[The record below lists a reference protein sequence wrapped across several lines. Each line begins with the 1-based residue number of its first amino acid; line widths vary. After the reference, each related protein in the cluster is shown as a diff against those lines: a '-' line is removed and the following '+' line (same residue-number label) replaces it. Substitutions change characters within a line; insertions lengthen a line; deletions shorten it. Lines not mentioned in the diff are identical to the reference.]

1 MPLNLVAHNYGKQR
15 VRVLKVLRP
24 LPRGEERG
32 NEEQS
37 HEVKELEVGVRLE
50 GDFAFSYTSGDNS
63 KVVATDTMK
72 NTVQVLAHRHLG
84 RETEPFLLLLARHFL
99 DHYPQVERVTIDAG
113 ERSWQ
118 RLVVGGRP
126 HAHAFAGSHGRPV
139 ARAVEQRAGEPALDS
154 GIEELLVLKSTGSG
168 FAGFP
173 RDAYT
178 TLPETGDRILSTEV
192 RARWRW
198 GAYPADF
205 NAANAAVIEAMLG
218 VFAENYSPSVQVTLY
233 EMAGAA
239 LAACREIREVTLALP
254 NKHYLPA
261 KLAPFGFDST
271 GVSFVP
277 TDEPHG
283 QIEATVRR
291 S

>member
-1 MPLNLVAHNYGKQR
+1 MNLVAHNYGKQR
-15 VRVLKVLRP
+15 VRVLKVLRS
-24 LPRGEERG
+24 LPPGEGLRREG
-32 NEEQS
+32 ES

-84 RETEPFLLLLARHFL
+84 LETEPFVLILARHFL
-99 DHYPQVERVTIDAG
+99 DSYPQVERVTIDACECPWRRMTVEG
-113 ERSWQ
+113 Q
-118 RLVVGGRP
+118 P
-126 HAHAFAGSHGRPV
+126 HSHAFIGSHGRPV
-139 ARAVEQRAGEPALDS
+139 ARAVEGRHGAPELES
-154 GIEELLVLKSTGSG
+154 GVEELRVLKSTGSG

-198 GAYPADF
+198 GAYPVDF
-205 NAANAAVIEAMLG
+205 NAVNAAVVDAMLRA
-218 VFAENYSPSVQVTLY
+218 FAERFSPSVQTTLY

-239 LAACREIREVTLALP
+239 LAACREVSEVTLALP
-254 NKHYLPA
+254 NRHYLPA
-261 KLAPFGFDST
+261 HLAPFGLEST

-283 QIEATVRR
+283 LIEATVRR
-291 S
+291 